1 MKRGEFIFEGEIEY
15 STSLNPQTYHNQ
27 AIFLN
32 SHTSALSIPDNP
44 GSNIFLSNIALA
56 QIIRPVYYKDII
68 LNISCR
74 DYNRIGLA
82 SRLITA
88 YALGFRNLLLITGD
102 HPSLGT
108 VPESKP
114 VFDLDS
120 TQLLKLCRDF
130 NHTHSFFGTSFDIS
144 HENSLKSQN
153 ISQNF
158 ILGTVVNVHT
168 SIPEI
173 EMARFQRKAKL
184 GLDFIQT
191 QVIFDAEAVIQ
202 MLKNLQKYDIPI
214 ITGVVPLDNYALAKK
229 IARFLPGLE
238 FPKEILNEYKKI
250 SQNCQNS
257 AERSKKFDTFNKN
270 YYSPVIRELRRK
282 GLIHGLYFATISYPR
297 IIPQII
303 QKIDG

>member
-1 MKRGEFIFEGEIEY
+1 MKRGEFIYEGEIEY
-15 STSLNPQTYHNQ
+15 STSLDPQIYLKQ
-27 AIFLN
+27 AIFLK

-56 QIIRPVYYKDII
+56 QIIRPVYNKDII

-74 DYNRIGLA
+74 DYNRIGLS

-88 YALGFRNLLLITGD
+88 YTLGFRNLLLITGD

-120 TQLLKLCRDF
+120 TQLLQLCREF
-130 NHTHSFFGTSFDIS
+130 NHTHSFFGTSFDIN
-144 HENSLKSQN
+144 HEKSLNNPINQL
-153 ISQNF
+153 NF
-158 ILGTVVNVHT
+158 ILGTVVNVHA

-173 EMARFQRKAKL
+173 EMARFQRKAEL
-184 GLDFIQT
+184 GVDFIQT
-191 QVIFDAEAVIQ
+191 QVIFNSEAVVL

-214 ITGVVPLDNYALAKK
+214 ITGIVPLDNYALAKK

-257 AERSKKFDTFNKN
+257 AERSKKFDTFNID
-270 YYSPVIRELRRK
+270 YYSPIIRELRRK